1 MMRLLI
7 PAYALLI
14 PVSAACAVPAQE
26 IIDALPQPGQV
37 AGPVTDPATVAGIDI
52 IEVVVYALAALGLG
66 PVARILL
73 AAKPIL
79 TPVLRVL
86 LGKATAPAKPAE
98 PTTLA

>member
-1 MMRLLI
+1 MRLLI
-7 PAYALLI
+7 PMLI
-14 PVSAACAVPAQE
+14 PALCVSCHVPAQD
-26 IIDALPQPGQV
+26 IMDALPKPGETV
-37 AGPVTDPATVAGIDI
+37 GGVTDPATVAGIDVV
-52 IEVVVYALAALGLG
+52 EVVVYALAALGLG

-98 PTTLA
+98 PPTPA